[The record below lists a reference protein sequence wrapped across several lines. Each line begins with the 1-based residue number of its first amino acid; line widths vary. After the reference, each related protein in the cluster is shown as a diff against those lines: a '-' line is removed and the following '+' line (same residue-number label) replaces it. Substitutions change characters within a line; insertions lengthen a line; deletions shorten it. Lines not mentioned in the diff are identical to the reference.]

1 MKNDDRDRCCSRS
14 ETKISLRFLKLFFP
28 SPLAAW
34 CSSML
39 QDIANCVLGTLVQ
52 KEVLNLLYTYV
63 AVLTLAT
70 YNPCNGRY
78 LLHVPLCLS
87 IAWATPLKLGIQ
99 NPHNKGTFC
108 IYHLVCWTSSL
119 FLTSLN
125 FFDFC
130 DWFQKKWALFNIQKG
145 KSLAS
150 KSLGRFPVEFC
161 SRHIQWGFQ
170 NHNRQL
176 VKHERD
182 YQWIQQN
189 GTNRVV
195 LVTLLSTWKKIHLF
209 TILRLDKWIRDER

>member
-108 IYHLVCWTSSL
+108 IYHLVC
-119 FLTSLN
+119 
-125 FFDFC
+125 
-130 DWFQKKWALFNIQKG
+130 
-145 KSLAS
+145 
-150 KSLGRFPVEFC
+150 
-161 SRHIQWGFQ
+161 
-170 NHNRQL
+170 
-176 VKHERD
+176 
-182 YQWIQQN
+182 
-189 GTNRVV
+189 
-195 LVTLLSTWKKIHLF
+195 
-209 TILRLDKWIRDER
+209 